1 MIHIAKLKTVL
12 NVLRTKVIRMN
23 EWEIYEPNWEKCP
36 YCECIYSEYDTGYRE
51 YGCSYIGD
59 AKDMECGG
67 GELDNECPLAFKYQ
81 IEE

>member
-1 MIHIAKLKTVL
+1 
-12 NVLRTKVIRMN
+12 MN
-23 EWEIYEPNWEKCP
+23 EWEIYEPSWEKCP
-36 YCECIYSEYDTGYRE
+36 YCKCTYSEYDTGYRE
-51 YGCSYIGD
+51 YGCSYFGD